1 MQAVH
6 EPTPPKKPAESAAL
20 TGHTAAAHAVP
31 VAFFGSH
38 RVFLGAPP
46 TGTRPSTPVIK
57 VCLQDQ
63 LYVAGVLPGMC

>member
-20 TGHTAAAHAVP
+20 TGHAAAAHTAP
-31 VAFFGSH
+31 LAFYGSH

-46 TGTRPSTPVIK
+46 TGAEHPRILLNA
-57 VCLQDQ
+57 LQEHSH
-63 LYVAGVLPGMC
+63 GS